1 MKTNDS
7 GQGNRKR
14 VGAEIRKVREAKG
27 MTRKE
32 LAAILGGD
40 CTENTVKRYEDGDI
54 IMDVDVLFAV
64 TAALGVTP
72 NDIAPGEVM
81 AGAASGLGDY
91 ARLSGK
97 NKRMV
102 DQMIG
107 IVLRDQR
114 ADGIG

>member
-81 AGAASGLGDY
+81 ASAASGLGSDDRHFSEGPACGRY
-91 ARLSGK
+91 RIKLCPASKWHDK
-97 NKRMV
+97 NR
-102 DQMIG
+102 
-107 IVLRDQR
+107 
-114 ADGIG
+114 